1 MLRLRLAASAMLCVS
16 AGAASSQPT
25 PQLQAAVAATAT
37 TADSVPNAE
46 AWGAMARLAGTSWLD
61 RDNGTVWE
69 FSWVEPG
76 EIMTWKAHR
85 RDGEF
90 VYRAAVNAKALVAV
104 EVQSQ
109 VALLAPQNRDVFVL
123 GGPDVGWRYYMRVTG
138 TRLTTQAELFK
149 NGAWVPSSS
158 GLREFR
164 PLSAAE
170 AAAAIGALVPKQNAF
185 RAGAAA
191 KEAAQRA
198 EAAAKEA
205 ELKTPWGRV
214 SAMAGRR
221 FTGSNDEGQW
231 VLTFAWQK
239 WWKKW
244 DAVGAFLQKYGE
256 RKGYQEY
263 IYNDLSQGK
272 VRFQADDSST
282 DKFFFQPDGSFGYFH
297 VRYRLLPDGRL
308 EVAHG
313 KWNKSDNS
321 FTLRKGPWIWR
332 PFSDAENRQRIAQ
345 IEQSKSQS
353 GGDSGMLGGLM
364 AGVGAAIA
372 GGNAEMVM
380 GAAMKG
386 MEMSTDNQQV
396 RNVLAGEGDAMI
408 ASGLNTMDA
417 GNSNAGGSGPS
428 YAQSAAPG
436 SSGSSTHS
444 LTRKTLQAFLY
455 VGTEPR
461 IATKAGEPDDGHN
474 THCQSNIFNI
484 TVDWDPSLEAEGA
497 NLKYVNPVLD
507 GMKSTFIDKCNRTDP
522 SRPTVGIA
530 EWWVDGFNDPQ
541 PGRQLR
547 TGDREVTMP

>member
-1 MLRLRLAASAMLCVS
+1 MLRLSLAASAALCMWAVT
-16 AGAASSQPT
+16 ANSQT
-25 PQLQAAVAATAT
+25 AFQLQAVAAVSAS
-37 TADSVPNAE
+37 ADSIPNADI
-46 AWGAMARLAGTSWLD
+46 WGAMARLGGTAWLD
-61 RDNGTVWE
+61 PADGTVWE
-69 FSWVEPG
+69 FKWDEPG
-76 EIMTWKAHR
+76 EVMTWSTHR
-85 RDGEF
+85 PSGDL
-90 VYRAAVNAKALVAV
+90 VYRVAINAKGSVSLLDA
-104 EVQSQ
+104 QSH
-109 VALLAPQNRDVFVL
+109 ATALAPQNNDVFMF
-123 GGPDVGWRYYMRVTG
+123 GGEDVGWRGYVRVTR
-138 TRLTTQAELFK
+138 TRMSSQTDELK
-149 NGAWVPSSS
+149 NGTWTTIKTREFQPLPSS
-158 GLREFR
+158 
-164 PLSAAE
+164 AV
-170 AAAAIGALVPKQNAF
+170 AAAIAALVPKQ
-185 RAGAAA
+185 AAYQADVVA

-198 EAAAKEA
+198 KVAAKEA
-205 ELKTPWGRV
+205 ELKTPWGMM

-221 FTGSNDEGQW
+221 FTGSNDQGQW

-313 KWNKSDNS
+313 KWNKADNS

-353 GGDSGMLGGLM
+353 GSDSGFLGGLM

-408 ASGLNTMDA
+408 ASGLNTM
-417 GNSNAGGSGPS
+417 SGGSSNGGGSS
-428 YAQSAAPG
+428 YAQSSNAP
-436 SSGSSTHS
+436 SSGTAGHS
-444 LTRKTLQAFLY
+444 LTRKTIQAYFWI
-455 VGTEPR
+455 GTTPK
-461 IATKAGEPDDGHN
+461 IATQPGEVDDGHN
-474 THCQSNIFNI
+474 THCQSNVFSVTI
-484 TVDWDPSLEAEGA
+484 DWDPSLEASGG
-497 NLKYVNPVLD
+497 NLKYANPVLD
-507 GMKSTFIDKCNRTDP
+507 GMKSTFIDKCNRADP

-530 EWWVDGFNDPQ
+530 EWYADAFSGWHPES
-541 PGRQLR
+541 RQIR
-547 TGDREVTMP
+547 HGDREVTMP

>member
-1 MLRLRLAASAMLCVS
+1 MLRSRLAASAVLCIW
-16 AGAASSQPT
+16 AGAANSQT
-25 PQLQAAVAATAT
+25 TFQLQAAAVSAAD
-37 TADSVPNAE
+37 DSIPNAE

-61 RDNGTVWE
+61 RGNGTVWE

-76 EIMTWKAHR
+76 EIMTWRAHR

-109 VALLAPQNRDVFVL
+109 VALLAPQSRDVFVL

-149 NGAWVPSSS
+149 NGAWVPSTS
-158 GLREFR
+158 GLREFQ

-313 KWNKSDNS
+313 KWNKENNS
-321 FTLRKGPWIWR
+321 FTLRNGPWIWR

-345 IEQSKSQS
+345 IERSKSQS

-380 GAAMKG
+380 GAAVKG

-408 ASGLNTMDA
+408 ASGLNTMNA
-417 GNSNAGGSGPS
+417 GNSSAGGSGPS
-428 YAQSAAPG
+428 YTQSPTPA
-436 SSGSSTHS
+436 SSRNSGHS
-444 LTRKTLQAFLY
+444 LTRKTIQAYFWI
-455 VGTEPR
+455 GTTAK
-461 IATKAGEPDDGHN
+461 IATHAGEPDDGHN
-474 THCQSNIFNI
+474 THCQSNIFPVTI
-484 TVDWDPSLEAEGA
+484 DWAESGEG
-497 NLKYVNPVLD
+497 NLGRASAVLD
-507 GMKSTFIDKCNRTDP
+507 PMKSAFIDKCNRTDP
-522 SRPTVGIA
+522 SRPTQGIA
-530 EWWVDGFNDPQ
+530 DWYADAFSGWNPAR
-541 PGRQLR
+541 RQLR
-547 TGDREVTMP
+547 TGDLEVIMP